1 MKGFLEM
8 KKRASQDN
16 RGIALVSVLIIITL
30 CFLLSGAIMQVSY
43 MALLSRNVSTASANN
58 FYDAEAVVDDMK
70 IELQAVAAAAL
81 QVSGSQNTAAY
92 VTQVY
97 NSLTAGTSPNILEN
111 VQTNLATYADMPG
124 ASITI
129 DLVNGGI
136 EKGSDYVLIKGV
148 TVEYTDPDT
157 GYYSQITT
165 DIRVNAPYYASSEN
179 VSLGSYSSLVGS
191 GAVMYSEESFQNKK
205 PGYMLQEGN
214 VYFGTMADS
223 SLALWLHNYVT
234 LELEGDNVVINGD
247 VYVDNHSTLKFTGG
261 GAVEVRGT
269 IYLNNCSHLV
279 IASDTYLLC
288 KDIVVDN
295 KYIAGNT
302 TSGYYSNGS
311 YNAGGLS
318 GQYQNVVSGTAYSRY
333 LPYQYDPFN
342 SYREEL
348 VPNIGSMASGL
359 LILDKADNN
368 CYALM
373 TQGTDFTYQRAG
385 GSETV
390 EFELISNPSSPA
402 GNQGIYFDSTVAV
415 ASKIAFTAY
424 NGQQY
429 QIDDQI
435 YKFLNVSYLTY
446 ISQDSNARQIRRKV
460 TSYEEKIVSAVTDPR
475 NLEALRT
482 VDTNTTLYAATSDLV
497 DADELTL
504 NYQGVTY
511 TGAVKNDDGCVFGR
525 SQDSYNPSAGTFLSL
540 FFCVNP
546 YTVEFNKGTDYL
558 GIFMSFD
565 RVNYKVKWGSVKGRS
580 ILSSPNE
587 QDIDNV
593 KEYVEKL
600 SYYVVGQNPP
610 AYYALNQS
618 VPENDIR
625 NKQYAYTCLVNNMF
639 IGGWESLFEGEHA
652 STVVDTSQ
660 NENLNLIELENW
672 NKN

>member
-247 VYVDNHSTLKFTGG
+247 V
-261 GAVEVRGT
+261 
-269 IYLNNCSHLV
+269 
-279 IASDTYLLC
+279 
-288 KDIVVDN
+288 
-295 KYIAGNT
+295 
-302 TSGYYSNGS
+302 
-311 YNAGGLS
+311 
-318 GQYQNVVSGTAYSRY
+318 
-333 LPYQYDPFN
+333 
-342 SYREEL
+342 
-348 VPNIGSMASGL
+348 
-359 LILDKADNN
+359 
-368 CYALM
+368 
-373 TQGTDFTYQRAG
+373 
-385 GSETV
+385 
-390 EFELISNPSSPA
+390 
-402 GNQGIYFDSTVAV
+402 
-415 ASKIAFTAY
+415 
-424 NGQQY
+424 
-429 QIDDQI
+429 
-435 YKFLNVSYLTY
+435 
-446 ISQDSNARQIRRKV
+446 
-460 TSYEEKIVSAVTDPR
+460 
-475 NLEALRT
+475 
-482 VDTNTTLYAATSDLV
+482 
-497 DADELTL
+497 
-504 NYQGVTY
+504 
-511 TGAVKNDDGCVFGR
+511 
-525 SQDSYNPSAGTFLSL
+525 
-540 FFCVNP
+540 
-546 YTVEFNKGTDYL
+546 
-558 GIFMSFD
+558 
-565 RVNYKVKWGSVKGRS
+565 
-580 ILSSPNE
+580 
-587 QDIDNV
+587 
-593 KEYVEKL
+593 
-600 SYYVVGQNPP
+600 
-610 AYYALNQS
+610 
-618 VPENDIR
+618 
-625 NKQYAYTCLVNNMF
+625 
-639 IGGWESLFEGEHA
+639 
-652 STVVDTSQ
+652 
-660 NENLNLIELENW
+660 
-672 NKN
+672 